1 MASRAVIEEVRRS
14 IMSVAVEALNGHGEE
29 VLVTGSN
36 EVAIPVTHDETK
48 EEFYVVVTFRIPTGS
63 RDKVPYDGHAEAEAY
78 VIGLVQKAE
87 LAKEKAA
94 LKAKKIEKDR
104 KRRKAIAES
113 GA

>member
-14 IMSVAVEALNGHGEE
+14 IMSVAVDALKANDEE

-36 EVAIPVTHDETK
+36 EIAIPVTHEETK
-48 EEFYVVVTFRIPTGS
+48 EEFYVVITFRIPTGS
-63 RDKVPYDGHAEAEAY
+63 REKIPYDGHAEAEAY
-78 VIGLVQKAE
+78 AIGLVQKAE

-94 LKAKKIEKDR
+94 LKAKKIERDK

-113 GA
+113 GE